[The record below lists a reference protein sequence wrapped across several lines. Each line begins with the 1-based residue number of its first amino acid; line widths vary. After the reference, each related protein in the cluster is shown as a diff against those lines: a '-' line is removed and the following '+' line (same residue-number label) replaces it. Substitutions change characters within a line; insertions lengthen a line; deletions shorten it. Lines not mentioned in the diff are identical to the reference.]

1 MRGDAAREELQGG
14 MGSVSV
20 AGRIAAVVAVAAA
33 VVLVAVLLF
42 AGGGGGYTVKA
53 KFLNASQLVEGNLV
67 QVAGVEAGSVE
78 KIELTHDGLAIVTMK
93 IKDDYAPLKVG
104 TKATIRQASLSGIAN
119 RYIDLT
125 IPPTPKNGQK
135 LAEIGE
141 NSTIG
146 TDKTTAAVELDQLF
160 NVFDPPTRDAVKA
173 LFVNSH
179 RQFKGKTK
187 QQREVFRYLNP
198 ALSTSSRLFN
208 EVNRDTPTLERFIV
222 DSSKLVTALA
232 EKRDDLSALIGNL
245 DSTFRA
251 LGNERVALA
260 EAINAF
266 PGFMRQANTTFV
278 DLRFTLDELDPLV
291 AASKPAVREL
301 RPFLRELRPF
311 ARDARPTIRDLN
323 DIVLKRGRDNDLYDL
338 VRTFPPLAQAALDTR
353 TRSVDA
359 GGGPRNVGRVRGA
372 FPETNQALRDTAPI
386 IAHGRPYTPDLFG
399 WFDDFS
405 NTGGY
410 DALAGWS
417 RSQTVFGALNL
428 AGAVPSLPSGI
439 VPLTE
444 RDELFLGTSRTEQYK
459 RCPGASEEPAPD
471 GSNVFSAEEQRA
483 LDCNDAHRATGDVR

>member
-1 MRGDAAREELQGG
+1 

-20 AGRIAAVVAVAAA
+20 AGRIAAVLAVAAA

-42 AGGGGGYTVKA
+42 GGGSGGYTVKA
-53 KFLNASQLVEGNLV
+53 KFLNASQLVKGNLV
-67 QVAGVEAGSVE
+67 QVAGVKAGTVE
-78 KIELTHDGLAIVTMK
+78 EIELTNEGLAIVTMK
-93 IKDDYAPLKVG
+93 IEDDYAPLKVG

-119 RYIDLT
+119 RYVDLT
-125 IPPTPKNGQK
+125 IPPAPRNGRK
-135 LAEIGE
+135 LAEIEDG
-141 NSTIG
+141 STIG
-146 TDKTTAAVELDQLF
+146 ADQTTAVVELDQLF
-160 NVFDPPTRDAVKA
+160 NTLDPKTREAVKS

-179 RQFKGKTK
+179 RQYEGKTD

-208 EVNRDTPTLERFIV
+208 ELNRDTPLLERFIV
-222 DSSKLVTALA
+222 DSSELVTALA
-232 EKRDDLSALIGNL
+232 EKRDDLAALIGNL
-245 DSTFRA
+245 DRTFTA

-260 EAINAF
+260 EAINAL
-266 PGFMRQANTTFV
+266 PDFMRQANTTFV

-291 AASKPAVREL
+291 SASKPAVREL

-323 DIVLKRGRDNDLYDL
+323 QIVLQRGRDNDLYDL
-338 VRTFPPLAQAALDTR
+338 VRTFPPLSRAALDTR

-359 GGGPRNVGRVRGA
+359 GGGPRSVGRVRGA
-372 FPETNQALRDTAPI
+372 FPETVDALRDSAPI
-386 IAHGRPYTPDLFG
+386 IAYGRPYTPDLFG

-417 RSQTVFGALNL
+417 RSQTVFNALS
-428 AGAVPSLPSGI
+428 AVSAVPGI
-439 VPLTE
+439 VPLDQ
-444 RDELFLGTSRTEQYK
+444 RGELFRSQARTGQYR

-471 GSNVFSAEEQRA
+471 GSNVFSAEQQRE
-483 LDCNDAHRATGDVR
+483 LDCRESDRATGPIR